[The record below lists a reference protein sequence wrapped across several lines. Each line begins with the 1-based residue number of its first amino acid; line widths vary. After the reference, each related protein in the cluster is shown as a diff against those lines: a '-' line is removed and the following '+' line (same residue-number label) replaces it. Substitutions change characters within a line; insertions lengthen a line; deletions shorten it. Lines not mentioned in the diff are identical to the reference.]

1 MILTNVDRIMSDTR
15 FENSVR
21 MHRTAAAWSQ
31 QQLADRA
38 GLSRAEVSAV
48 ETGRLVPS
56 AAVALALAR
65 AFGCTVED
73 VFTLGD
79 DAADREPGATGTGRY
94 WVSELGGRV
103 RRIGAEPTHVG
114 VLPHDGGRLAPMG
127 PPDPRRTLVLAGC
140 DPAVGLL
147 SAFVAGASKV
157 RVIPLVRSSRRSLEL
172 LRDGG
177 AHVAGIHL
185 GDDAAGN
192 ATVAREA
199 LGAGYRRVHVARWTE
214 GLALA
219 PGLGHRTVSAAV
231 KAPLRWVGR
240 EDGSGA
246 RRCLDM
252 ILEGRSPRPDGYDR
266 TASDHRGVVETIRT
280 GWAQAGVCVEFTA
293 REGGLEFLPVKHE
306 DYDFF
311 YPESLEDDIRLR
323 SVLDVLR
330 STWFRDA
337 LSALP
342 GYVTA
347 RTGELS

>member
-1 MILTNVDRIMSDTR
+1 MAETR
-15 FENSVR
+15 VHNSVR
-21 MHRTAAAWSQ
+21 HHRTDAGWSQ

-65 AFGCTVED
+65 AFGCAVED
-73 VFTLGD
+73 LFMLGD
-79 DAADREPGATGTGRY
+79 DAASENRDETAAGRY
-94 WVSELGGRV
+94 WLSELGGRV
-103 RRIGAEPTHVG
+103 RRIAAEPTHVG
-114 VLPHDGGRLAPMG
+114 VLPHDVAGRAAPG
-127 PPDPRRTLVLAGC
+127 VSPDPRRTLVLAGC

-147 SAFVAGASKV
+147 SAFAAGASNV
-157 RVIPLVRSSRRSLEL
+157 RVIPLIRSSRRSLDL
-172 LRDGG
+172 LRDGCV
-177 AHVAGIHL
+177 HVAGVHL

-192 ATVAREA
+192 ATVARDA
-199 LGAGYRRVHVARWTE
+199 LGPGYRRVHVARWTE
-214 GLALA
+214 GVALA

-246 RRCLDM
+246 RRCLDL
-252 ILEGRSPRPDGYDR
+252 ILEGRTSRPDGYDR

-280 GWAQAGVCVEFTA
+280 GWAQAGVCVELAA
-293 REGGLEFLPVKHE
+293 REGGLDFLPVKQE

-311 YPESLEDDIRLR
+311 YPERLEDDVRVR

-330 STWFRDA
+330 LTWFREA